1 MTENIATTKPIAAGS
16 VFAARVSFAAAA
28 AFLIL
33 LATLHF
39 IEPEFDP
46 SWRMI
51 SEYEIGRYG
60 WLMQL
65 AFLCLGL
72 SCVSLVVAVRSQ
84 VGTIG
89 GWLGLALLLISATG
103 TTIAAFYITD
113 PMITPK
119 AEMTSHGNM
128 HALGFMLGAPGLALA
143 AVLISLSLR
152 HNQAWISGRR
162 LIILVAQLPWIS
174 LIATLATILILL
186 PRNGGKFGPG
196 VVVGLP
202 NRLFAIAC
210 CVWLMVVA
218 WRTIRLR
225 GQRKPNE

>member
-1 MTENIATTKPIAAGS
+1 MTKNTITTKPITAGG
-16 VFAARVSFAAAA
+16 VFAARLSFAAAA

-33 LATLHF
+33 LVTLHF

-46 SWRMI
+46 SWHMI

-60 WLMQL
+60 WVMQL

-72 SCVSLVVAVRSQ
+72 SCVSLVVAIRSQ

-89 GWLGLALLLISATG
+89 GWIGLALLLISASG
-103 TTIAAFYITD
+103 LTIAAFYITD
-113 PMITPK
+113 PMIAPK
-119 AEMTSHGNM
+119 TEMTWHGNM
-128 HALGFMLGAPGLALA
+128 HGLGFTLGAPGLAVA
-143 AVLISLSLR
+143 SVLISLSLR
-152 HNQAWISGRR
+152 HNQAWILGRR
-162 LIILVAQLPWIS
+162 LLMWIAQLPWLS

-202 NRLFAIAC
+202 NRLFVIAC
-210 CVWLMVVA
+210 CVWLMTVA
-218 WRTIRLR
+218 WRRIRLR
-225 GQRKPNE
+225 GQKA

>member
-1 MTENIATTKPIAAGS
+1 TYFPSLKKDSQLFVLPRRSGSPNGKAHPVTKNTITNKPIMSGS
-16 VFAARVSFAAAA
+16 VFAARLSVAAAA

-33 LATLHF
+33 LTTLHF

-46 SWRMI
+46 SWHMI

-60 WLMQL
+60 YVMQL
-65 AFLCLGL
+65 AFLCLAL
-72 SCVSLVVAVRSQ
+72 SCVSLVVAIRSQ
-84 VGTIG
+84 VGTMG
-89 GWLGLALLLISATG
+89 GWIGVALLLISAIG

-113 PMITPK
+113 PMITAK

-128 HALGFMLGAPGLALA
+128 HGLGFMFGAPGLALA
-143 AVLISLSLR
+143 SVLISLSLR

-162 LIILVAQLPWIS
+162 LLMWIAQLPWIS
-174 LIATLATILILL
+174 FIATLATILILL

-202 NRLFAIAC
+202 N
-210 CVWLMVVA
+210 
-218 WRTIRLR
+218 
-225 GQRKPNE
+225 

>member
-1 MTENIATTKPIAAGS
+1 
-16 VFAARVSFAAAA
+16 
-28 AFLIL
+28 
-33 LATLHF
+33 
-39 IEPEFDP
+39 
-46 SWRMI
+46 MI

-60 WLMQL
+60 WVMQL

-89 GWLGLALLLISATG
+89 GWVGLALLLISAIG

-128 HALGFMLGAPGLALA
+128 HGLGFMLGAPGLALA
-143 AVLISLSLR
+143 SVLISLSLR

-162 LIILVAQLPWIS
+162 LLILVAQLPWIS
-174 LIATLATILILL
+174 LIATLATMLILL
-186 PRNGGKFGPG
+186 PRNGGKFGPS

-202 NRLFAIAC
+202 NRLFVIAC
-210 CVWLMVVA
+210 CGWLMIVA

-225 GQRKPNE
+225 GPRKPNE